1 MTKPAPAAPK
11 PAAPA
16 PAAPAP
22 AAPVAAAPAPVA
34 VEQAVA
40 APAPVFTIED
50 NVPVPET
57 TSRVVGQPSPYPLAQ
72 MNVNQSFMV
81 PVTVADTI
89 TDEAERA
96 KAFKEQARK
105 LANAITGA
113 ARRFTEKEGNENKKF
128 LVRTVEGGV
137 RCWRVA
143 DVVPAAPASV

>member
-1 MTKPAPAAPK
+1 MTKPAPSAPK

-34 VEQAVA
+34 P
-40 APAPVFTIED
+40 APVAPVFTLED

-72 MNVNQSFMV
+72 MGVNQSFFV
-81 PVTVADTI
+81 PVSVADTI